1 MKKLFS
7 IISVAALFLGIS
19 ACVPVPEDA
28 FSTDPVAPEFYT
40 HNDILMTSN
49 TMEEDVTFSWTAYR
63 FLDEGLSYDLTATYE
78 GTSVSIA
85 KTTDLYVTTSKTSF
99 KNALYNAFPNLP
111 INDTFPMT
119 FTVSVTDNGKT
130 FSSRDL
136 TLNIYAYGD
145 AIASVVTAA
154 SSSFVLDPEDPQGM
168 IDVATWTP
176 ARLVFGEPI
185 TYNVFVEVG
194 DGIPYQ
200 VAEGLTDLVYTTT
213 IDALNEAVIAAGG
226 AEAAEVPVTIV
237 VKAVCPSI
245 PEGIASV
252 GGETSV
258 TTYLATFPDK
268 LYLPGSYQGWNPAE
282 APTIPQSS
290 VQKGYFEGIV
300 DLRTADGSDC
310 QFKFS
315 PVPAWENDFG
325 GVVAVQAVTAGDGY
339 NVATGTVGV
348 SDNIV
353 VPSGIY
359 DIVVNKKLNKITMV
373 EVKAITMIGAACGD
387 YGWGQDVE
395 MTFDLDAKT
404 FTATTT
410 LKPGEYKFR
419 LNHDWTYSI
428 GKSLGVTPGDDN
440 LSNENEGDYKVVL
453 NASTCPFTVKY
464 INTSYPD
471 VLYVPGSHN
480 GWSFNHTP
488 LNGDGEG
495 HYEGYMNLGGEWGFK
510 FTPIPDWAK
519 GEWGLDK
526 SVEPVYK
533 DNGSVVYTLTAS
545 GAGNIMEGTEVT
557 YCRVKVDLS
566 ELTVE
571 VLPITSVEIC
581 GGFTS
586 WSVSEDY
593 FLTYSETTDSW
604 KIEGVTIPAK
614 SEWKFR
620 MNDDPN
626 WTANLGYESGA
637 PTLSNLVQDGSNIN
651 NTEAGVYTVEL
662 FIRTT
667 PYRAVLTKTGEIDG
681 PTLPETMFMI
691 GEGIQ
696 GWTMPDDAVAMTPV
710 HSHPGCFWAIRYIEA
725 GKGFKFSPVAA
736 WSGDFNGLS
745 DNDTGFTKKDGNCFV
760 EESGLYIIGID
771 YGGEKIVIEP
781 AKVYGIGPCY
791 DDNEW
796 KGNVAFTLNDDGTVT
811 SPVLKAGN
819 IRMYTVSSCFTD
831 VAWWQ
836 MEFAFY
842 NGVIAYRGDGGDQ
855 EAVPMSDGQTV
866 TLNFN
871 AGTATVE

>member
-7 IISVAALFLGIS
+7 ILSVAALFLGIS

-63 FLDEGLSYDLTATYE
+63 FLEDGLSYDLTATYE

-85 KTTDLYVTTSKTSF
+85 KTTEKNYTTSKTSF

-111 INDTFPMT
+111 INDTFPIT

-130 FSSRDL
+130 FSSRSL

-145 AIASVVTAA
+145 AIASVVTPI
-154 SSSFVLDPEDPQGM
+154 SSSFILDPEDPQGK

-176 ARLVFGEPI
+176 ARLVYGEPI

-213 IDALNEAVIAAGG
+213 VDALNEAVIAAGG
-226 AEAAEVPVTIV
+226 AEAAEVPVMIV

-258 TTYLATFPDK
+258 TTYLATFPDN

-300 DLRTADGSDC
+300 DLRTEDGSDC

-325 GVVAVQAVTAGDGY
+325 GVVTVEAVTDGDGY

-395 MTFDLDAKT
+395 MEFNLDAKM

-419 LNHDWTYSI
+419 LNHDWKYSI
-428 GKSLGVTPGDDN
+428 GKSLGVTLSDGN
-440 LSNENEGDYKVVL
+440 LTNENEGDYKVVL

-464 INTSYPD
+464 INTSFPD
-471 VLYVPGSHN
+471 EVYVPGSHN
-480 GWSFNHTP
+480 GWSFDHTP
-488 LNGDGEG
+488 LAGDGEG
-495 HYEGYMNLGGEWGFK
+495 HYEGFMDLGGEWGFK
-510 FTPIPDWAK
+510 LTPVPNWDSTQ
-519 GEWGLDK
+519 WGLDN
-526 SVEPVYK
+526 SVEPTVNEKGGTVY
-533 DNGSVVYTLTAS
+533 GIVA
-545 GAGNIMEGTEVT
+545 GGGNIMEATDGSYHKLV
-557 YCRVKVDLS
+557 VDLS
-566 ELTVE
+566 EMTVT
-571 VLPITSVEIC
+571 VYPIESVSII
-581 GGFTS
+581 GGFNGWAS
-586 WSVSEDY
+586 DY
-593 FLTYSETTDSW
+593 AELTYDANADSW
-604 KIEGVTIPAK
+604 KAENVLIPDRK
-614 SEWKFR
+614 TEWKFR
-620 MNDDPN
+620 MNHD
-626 WTANLGYESGA
+626 WFVNLGG
-637 PTLSNLVQDGSNIN
+637 PVDNLEQDGSNI
-651 NTEAGVYTVEL
+651 TYEAGVYTVEL
-662 FIRTT
+662 FIHTT
-667 PYRAVLTKTGEIDG
+667 PYHAVLTKTGEVDG
-681 PTLPETMFMI
+681 PTLPETMYMI
-691 GEGIQ
+691 GSGVG
-696 GWTMPDDAVAMTPV
+696 GWDWTTNAVTMVPV

-725 GKGFKFSPVAA
+725 GSDNGFKFSPEPA
-736 WSGDFNGLS
+736 WSGKDFFSLGE
-745 DNDTGFTKKDGNCFV
+745 NDSGFQTKDGNCYV

-771 YGGEKIVIEP
+771 YGGEKIVVEP
-781 AKVYGIGPCY
+781 ANVYGIGPCY
-791 DDNEW
+791 SDDSW
-796 KGNVAFTLNDDGTVT
+796 GGNVAFTKNADGTVT

-836 MEFAFY
+836 MEFVFY
-842 NGVIAYRGDGGDQ
+842 DGQIAYRGDGGDQ
-855 EAVPMSDGQTV
+855 AAVPMADGQKV

-871 AGTATVE
+871 EGTAVVE